1 MFSKVKSTKKRT
13 PCSQAFDPNTQK
25 LELLQCEIRQMQ
37 ERIAELIAERDEA
50 RRAARTPEPDRDSGT
65 AA

>member
-1 MFSKVKSTKKRT
+1 MQYGT
-13 PCSQAFDPNTQK
+13 PCSQTSDPNRQK

-37 ERIAELIAERDEA
+37 ERIAQLIDERDEA
-50 RRAARTPEPDRDSGT
+50 RRAARPAEPDRDSGT